1 MIVPMGAVSSNSN
14 CAHCNEVSVTG
25 SKLHAVAGIMPIK
38 VGFIGSIIR
47 LMSKVKYTVTNP
59 TTEI

>member
-1 MIVPMGAVSSNSN
+1 MIAPMGAVSSNSI
-14 CAHCNEVSVTG
+14 CAHCNEVSITG
-25 SKLHAVAGIMPIK
+25 LKPHEINRILCIK

-47 LMSKVKYTVTNP
+47 PISKVKYTVTNP